1 MNGPWT
7 MVNVIYRIKYTF
19 LLNYHYS
26 LLGSFARELTP
37 LNNIFVFILLSYY
50 QAIIL
55 HLKCCMTSVKLAK
68 RPVSTYKYWSFQLF
82 VKTMYTVT
90 FAKPYMQNY
99 FIQVIQ
105 TKLRLGFHQFSDPL
119 LFTPDLIK
127 DLENRTYK
135 QYYEDLFKII
145 RVALICELPSVLPQL
160 ALLFEPL
167 SGSPCLRDEF
177 SPWNET
183 LRT

>member
-1 MNGPWT
+1 MVCWYENLIFARNPLDVILFNSNVNWVKCVNSLYLVFMVFYGIFFNGITPYGAPWHIKHLLW
-7 MVNVIYRIKYTF
+7 MDHGQRYIPYKIYV

-26 LLGSFARELTP
+26 LLGSFVRELTP

-68 RPVSTYKYWSFQLF
+68 RPVLTYKYWSFQLF

-99 FIQVIQ
+99 FIVVI
-105 TKLRLGFHQFSDPL
+105 
-119 LFTPDLIK
+119 
-127 DLENRTYK
+127 
-135 QYYEDLFKII
+135 
-145 RVALICELPSVLPQL
+145 
-160 ALLFEPL
+160 
-167 SGSPCLRDEF
+167 
-177 SPWNET
+177 
-183 LRT
+183 